1 VIYVESPRLQAV
13 FIDRDGTIGG
23 TDEVVYPN
31 EFKLFPNVKESILKL
46 KRLGIL
52 VFSFTNQPG
61 ISKAEVQYEEYE
73 KELTDF
79 GFDGIYLC
87 PHLHSEGCECR
98 KPSSKMLNKAAAEHN
113 LNLSN
118 CFVIGDRWTDLIA
131 AEEVNCGKVI
141 VKTGSGLKDINK
153 YLNNEFFGKW
163 EEVHPDYIA
172 EDFNDAVDWIL
183 NLDSNL
189 DWGG

>member
-1 VIYVESPRLQAV
+1 MLESSRLQAV

-23 TDEVVYPN
+23 TYEVVYPG
-31 EFKLFPNVKESILKL
+31 EFKLYPNVKESILKL

-52 VFSFTNQPG
+52 VFCFTNQPG
-61 ISKAEVQYEEYE
+61 ISKGEAQFEEYE
-73 KELTDF
+73 KELYNF

-98 KPSSKMLNKAAAEHN
+98 KPSSKMLKKAADEHN
-113 LNLSN
+113 LNLSK
-118 CFVIGDRWTDLIA
+118 CIVIGDRWTDLIA
-131 AEEVNCGKVI
+131 AEGANCRKVI

-153 YLNNEFFGKW
+153 YLNKEFFGKW
-163 EEVHPDYIA
+163 EEVHPEYIA
-172 EDFNDAVDWIL
+172 EDFNDAVEWIL
-183 NLDSNL
+183 NKDSNQ